1 MRTFIV
7 GAVAIS
13 LVVGSAAQ
21 PAGAQPVQR
30 AKSVSAEQV
39 NQAIADGINYLQR
52 QQKPDGTWDEIVLG
66 FNGGVTSLCTLAL
79 LTAGVPANDPG
90 IQKALAQIRKID
102 TKMNYVISLQTMVF
116 CLAEP
121 QRDLQLIVR
130 NVKILEQNQHFDG
143 EGRGGWDYNKN
154 QQMVDNSN
162 SQFVALALYEAE
174 RVGVQ
179 TNRAVWERAQEY
191 WIKSQRD
198 NGSWGYY
205 SGARQGTGSMTC
217 AGLAVLLMA
226 REILN
231 EGDARVSG
239 DAVECCA
246 SRPDESK
253 IQLALNFLSS
263 PQDPLTVD
271 SNKNDPQHVYYYLY
285 GLERVGR
292 LTNQRFIGNDD
303 WYRKGAT
310 KIVYSQVQLGAGQW
324 VGVGAGESRPI
335 IASCFALIFLAKG
348 RRPVLVAKLEHGAN
362 DDWDHHRKDLA
373 NLTRYCEKKWN
384 QELTWQVMRLKGA
397 TVDDLMQAPVLFLS
411 GDEPPNFTLEE
422 ARALRQY
429 LDFGGFLF
437 AENCCRDKKPEF
449 DAGFRKLVTQM
460 FPDGVEQLRPLPPDH
475 PIWTTEEPLIGEAN
489 PPRLFGLDVGC
500 RTSIVYSEEPL
511 GCFWELDR
519 MAKTTKYPE
528 SVEAK
533 IRMKRSIGINVM
545 AYATNR
551 EVKYKLDIAPV
562 VADDGKQNIIE
573 RARLDIAELR
583 QSGSSIAPRA
593 LVNLLRQLGARSGV
607 RVNTEKREIS
617 LTQDALFDHHLVFMH
632 GRTSFTLTEAE
643 RKALRAYIT
652 NGGMIFG
659 DAVCSSEEFAASFR
673 REMALVFPDAPLRQI
688 PVKHDLFTD
697 KFGGFDLSQVT
708 LRDPRRRNAGGPARA
723 DEIKAPP
730 ELEGLQFG
738 ERFGVIFS
746 KYDLSCALERQNSIE
761 CAGYNQAD
769 AAQIGINIILFSL
782 RGNL

>member
-7 GAVAIS
+7 GLVAIS
-13 LVVGSAAQ
+13 LIVVGTAEPARAQ
-21 PAGAQPVQR
+21 RVKRPEVTAV
-30 AKSVSAEQV
+30 QV
-39 NQAIADGINYLQR
+39 NQAITDGINYLKR
-52 QQKPDGTWDEIVLG
+52 QQKPDGTWDEIILG
-66 FNGGVTSLCTLAL
+66 FTGGVTSLCTLAL
-79 LTAGVPANDPG
+79 LTAGVPADDPG
-90 IQKALAQIRKID
+90 IQKALVQIRKFD
-102 TKMNYVISLQTMVF
+102 SKMNYVISLQTMVF

-130 NVKILEQNQHFDG
+130 NVKILERNQHRNGDG
-143 EGRGGWDYNKN
+143 AGGWDYNGT
-154 QQMVDNSN
+154 QQIVDNSN

-179 TNRAVWERAQEY
+179 TDREVWRRAQAY
-191 WIKSQRD
+191 WIRAQRHD
-198 NGSWGYY
+198 HSWGYY
-205 SGARQGTGSMTC
+205 NGARTGTGSMTC

-231 EGDARVSG
+231 EGDVRVSG
-239 DAVECCA
+239 EDVECCA
-246 SRPDESK
+246 ARPDESK
-253 IQLALNFLSS
+253 IQLALKWLGE
-263 PQDPLTVD
+263 PELYVQ
-271 SNKNDPQHVYYYLY
+271 SNKNDPQHLYYYLY

-292 LTNQRFIGNDD
+292 LTNQRFIGKDD
-303 WYRKGAT
+303 WYRKGARYL
-310 KIVYSQVQLGAGQW
+310 VHNQVQLGAGQW
-324 VGVGAGESRPI
+324 VGVGAGESRPL
-335 IASCFALIFLAKG
+335 IASCFAMIFLSKG
-348 RRPVLVAKLEHGAN
+348 RRPVLVAKLEHGN
-362 DDWDHHRKDLA
+362 TDDWDHHRKDLA

-411 GDEPPNFTLEE
+411 GDEPPNFSVEE

-437 AENCCRDKKPEF
+437 AENCCREKKPEF
-449 DAGFRKLVTQM
+449 EAGFKKLVAQM
-460 FPDGVEQLRPLPPDH
+460 FPERDSGVLRPLPADH
-475 PIWTTEEPLIGEAN
+475 PIWNAEEPLITEEKL
-489 PPRLFGLDVGC
+489 PKLYGLDVGC
-500 RTSIVYSEEPL
+500 RTSIVYSDEPL

-519 MAKTTKYPE
+519 LARTTKYPE

-533 IRMKRSIGINVM
+533 VRMKRSVGINVM

-562 VADDGKQNIIE
+562 VADDDKQNVVE
-573 RARLDIAELR
+573 RARLDVAELR

-607 RVNTEKREIS
+607 RVNTEKREIA
-617 LTQDALFDHHLVFMH
+617 LTQDSLFDHHLVFMH
-632 GRTSFTLTEAE
+632 GRTSFTFTEAE
-643 RKALRAYIT
+643 RKLLRSFIT
-652 NGGMIFG
+652 NGGMVFG
-659 DAVCSSEEFAASFR
+659 DAVCSSEEFASSFR
-673 REMALVFPDAPLRQI
+673 REMALVFPDAPLKQI
-688 PVKHDLFTD
+688 PVKHELFTD

-708 LRDPRRRNAGGPARA
+708 LRDPRRRNVGGPARA

-761 CAGYNQAD
+761 CAGYNQSD
-769 AAQIGINIILFSL
+769 AAKIGINIILYSL